1 MNKIEEFL
9 LDAHNNGAI
18 NEELLQ
24 NAVDEALSS
33 GVLEA
38 VEHHISTQDKN
49 NEEKQNVIVTAK
61 VKDKISHMLKN
72 AAEFVMT
79 NGRAI
84 EMFDHAT
91 GKHV

>member
-1 MNKIEEFL
+1 MDKIEEFL

-49 NEEKQNVIVTAK
+49 NVIVTAK

-79 NGRAI
+79 DGRAI
-84 EMFDHAT
+84 EMIDHVI